1 MRIISKKPLREFWAI
16 HREAESPLNHWFRIV
31 SKTSFESFADLRKT
45 FPSAD
50 WVKGLVV
57 FNIGGNNYRL
67 VAAVHFNAQKVYVR
81 HVLTHDDYDG
91 MKWNERTRPQ
101 HLRIVR

>member
-1 MRIISKKPLREFWAI
+1 M
-16 HREAESPLNHWFRIV
+16 NHWFRIV

-91 MKWNERTRPQ
+91 MKWNERKG
-101 HLRIVR
+101 

>member
-16 HREAESPLNHWFRIV
+16 HPKAESPLNHWFRIV

-57 FNIGGNNYRL
+57 FNIGGKKYRL